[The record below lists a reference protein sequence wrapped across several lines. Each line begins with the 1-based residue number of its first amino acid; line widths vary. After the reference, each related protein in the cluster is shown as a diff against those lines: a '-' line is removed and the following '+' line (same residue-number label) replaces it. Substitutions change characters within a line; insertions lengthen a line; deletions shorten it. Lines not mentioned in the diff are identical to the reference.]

1 MNQNPEVSDFSTIV
15 AEATPA
21 GRGGIG
27 IIRLSGPDVV
37 VIGTA
42 LVGKLPDKRVAVT
55 RFFKTADGS
64 VIDQGLV
71 LYFQGPASFTGEDVL
86 ELHGHGG
93 PVVMSILLRRC
104 IELGARQARPGEFS
118 ERAFLNNKIDL
129 VQAEAVADLIDSASE
144 AAARNAVKSLQGA
157 FSRKINGLVE
167 KLTQL
172 RIFVEA
178 SIDFPEEEEDF
189 LADKNVIIHLQ
200 GLIAEVA
207 SILSLAQQGAI
218 LQEGLDLVLVGAAN
232 SGKSSMMNFL
242 SGQETS
248 IVTEIAGTTRDVI
261 RENIVLDG
269 IPFRVLDTAG
279 IRDSDDP
286 IEREGVRRTIQ
297 SIETADAVLWL
308 IDWSVE
314 TSQREELKVNPSPDL
329 IHRRLADLKQNLFE
343 GINLEKPLIP
353 VLNKVDLIDS
363 IELSTETAESDAVY
377 FSTKTGQGLPQM
389 MTILKEKL
397 ALNLHPDGL
406 FSARRR
412 HLSALELGS
421 EHLQLALLRLTE
433 ERAGELM
440 AEELKRAQDALGEIT
455 GQLRSDDLLGRIFS
469 SFCIGK

>member
-144 AAARNAVKSLQGA
+144 AAARSAVKSLQGA

-167 KLTQL
+167 KLTC
-172 RIFVEA
+172 
-178 SIDFPEEEEDF
+178 
-189 LADKNVIIHLQ
+189 
-200 GLIAEVA
+200 
-207 SILSLAQQGAI
+207 
-218 LQEGLDLVLVGAAN
+218 
-232 SGKSSMMNFL
+232 M
-242 SGQETS
+242 
-248 IVTEIAGTTRDVI
+248 
-261 RENIVLDG
+261 
-269 IPFRVLDTAG
+269 
-279 IRDSDDP
+279 
-286 IEREGVRRTIQ
+286 
-297 SIETADAVLWL
+297 
-308 IDWSVE
+308 
-314 TSQREELKVNPSPDL
+314 
-329 IHRRLADLKQNLFE
+329 
-343 GINLEKPLIP
+343 
-353 VLNKVDLIDS
+353 
-363 IELSTETAESDAVY
+363 
-377 FSTKTGQGLPQM
+377 
-389 MTILKEKL
+389 
-397 ALNLHPDGL
+397 
-406 FSARRR
+406 
-412 HLSALELGS
+412 
-421 EHLQLALLRLTE
+421 
-433 ERAGELM
+433 
-440 AEELKRAQDALGEIT
+440 
-455 GQLRSDDLLGRIFS
+455 
-469 SFCIGK
+469 

>member
-1 MNQNPEVSDFSTIV
+1 LNQNPEVSDFSTIV

-308 IDWSVE
+308 IDCRW
-314 TSQREELKVNPSPDL
+314 
-329 IHRRLADLKQNLFE
+329 
-343 GINLEKPLIP
+343 KPL
-353 VLNKVDLIDS
+353 K
-363 IELSTETAESDAVY
+363 
-377 FSTKTGQGLPQM
+377 
-389 MTILKEKL
+389 
-397 ALNLHPDGL
+397 
-406 FSARRR
+406 
-412 HLSALELGS
+412 
-421 EHLQLALLRLTE
+421 
-433 ERAGELM
+433 
-440 AEELKRAQDALGEIT
+440 
-455 GQLRSDDLLGRIFS
+455 
-469 SFCIGK
+469 GKN